1 VTRGDGRAADELRAV
16 AIEVGF
22 VQNPAGS
29 ALIRM
34 GRTLVLCTVHVEEQ
48 VPTFLRGGGRGWVTA
63 EYSLLPGSTETRSP
77 REAERGAI
85 KGRTHEIQRLIGRS
99 LRAVVDLA
107 ALGERAL
114 YVDCDVLQADGGT
127 RTAAI
132 TGAYVA
138 LHTAC
143 QRLCRAGYLPRTPLL
158 DAVAA
163 VSVGR
168 VGGEVVLDLPYQE
181 DVRAEVDMNVVMT
194 GSGRLIEVQGTGEE
208 ATFDR
213 SDLNRM
219 LDLAEKGIRELT
231 QIQQK
236 ALGR

>member
-1 VTRGDGRAADELRAV
+1 VSRADGRSADELRPV
-16 AIEVGF
+16 GIELGF

-34 GRTLVLCTVHVEEQ
+34 GRTMVLCTVHVEEQ
-48 VPTFLRGGGRGWVTA
+48 VPPFLRGSGRGWVTA
-63 EYSLLPGSTETRSP
+63 EYSLLPGSTETRSA

-99 LRAVVDLA
+99 LRSVVDLT

-114 YVDCDVLQADGGT
+114 LIDCDVLQADGGT

-138 LHTAC
+138 LAAAC
-143 QRLCRAGYLPRTPLL
+143 QRLRRAGYLQREPLR
-158 DAVAA
+158 DTVAA

-168 VGGEVVLDLPYQE
+168 VGGEILLDLPYQE
-181 DVRAEVDMNVVMT
+181 DARAEVDMNVVMT
-194 GSGRLIEVQGTGEE
+194 GSGRLVEVQGTGEE

-213 SDLNRM
+213 AELGRM

-231 QIQQK
+231 QAQQK
-236 ALGR
+236 VLAR